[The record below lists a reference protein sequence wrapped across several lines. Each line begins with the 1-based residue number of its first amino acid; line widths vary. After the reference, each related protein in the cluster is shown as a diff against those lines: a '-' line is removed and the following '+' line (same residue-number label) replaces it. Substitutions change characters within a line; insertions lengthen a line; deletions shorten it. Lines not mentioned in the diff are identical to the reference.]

1 MEISEDQTK
10 TPDHA
15 YLEAII
21 CWRQKHNKEQA
32 IKLLDQA
39 LNLHITQTKTSQSNI
54 DFYIRLSA
62 DFLLQLA
69 QEYLVHCGTKPI
81 SSNQSVPKHLIK
93 ATKLLENVTKQNQ
106 GLTEAQVLLA
116 KSKWLAND
124 QTASLKELH
133 DCLEKD
139 PTMVEAHI
147 LAAIINSECGN
158 MKAADHNLQQA
169 FAQDFPIR
177 ENPVFMLMRSDVEI
191 RLALDRS

>member
-1 MEISEDQTK
+1 M
-10 TPDHA
+10 
-15 YLEAII
+15 
-21 CWRQKHNKEQA
+21 
-32 IKLLDQA
+32 KLLDQA
-39 LNLHITQTKTSQSNI
+39 LNLHITQTKTHTSNI

-69 QEYLVHCGTKPI
+69 QEYLVHCGSKPI
-81 SSNQSVPKHLIK
+81 SASQQPPKHLIK

-124 QTASLKELH
+124 STGALKELH

-147 LAAIINSECGN
+147 LSAIINSECGN
-158 MKAADHNLQQA
+158 SKAADTSLQ
-169 FAQDFPIR
+169 
-177 ENPVFMLMRSDVEI
+177 
-191 RLALDRS
+191 